1 MPLVWRTILHGA
13 RASGRSPCPG
23 LGGDTARRPRPR
35 RARCGAASTQ
45 VSRPLLCD
53 AARARARHGRLA
65 APRRLKRGRAGA
77 VAHRSSPPAGTA
89 PHPCIAEALLMTQ
102 THQKPFPLQ
111 ATGDTIKLSVL
122 HAPSFCR
129 ALLFACAGE
138 RAAPRLWGGGG
149 SFWEALV
156 GSVQHAGAVDG
167 GACPFLLSAN
177 V

>member
-1 MPLVWRTILHGA
+1 M
-13 RASGRSPCPG
+13 G
-23 LGGDTARRPRPR
+23 LRRPRPRNWPR

-53 AARARARHGRLA
+53 AARARARRGRLA
-65 APRRLKRGRAGA
+65 APPRLKRGRAGA
-77 VAHRSSPPAGTA
+77 VAHGFSPPAGTA
-89 PHPCIAEALLMTQ
+89 PPPPTAKALLGNQ
-102 THQKPFPLQ
+102 TKRRRFPLQ

-138 RAAPRLWGGGG
+138 RAAPRLWGCGG

-156 GSVQHAGAVDG
+156 GSGQHAGAVDG